1 MGGQMGL
8 LPGFT
13 IAANKKF
20 RAKAMTVA
28 NSLRNRML
36 KAGFSVAGYDRDRL
50 IGILGAAVG
59 KPCPYCQEKIR
70 VSTMSPDHTMP
81 ISRGGNPW
89 EIQVTCQR
97 CNRRKGRLSD
107 EEFRKLLAF
116 CSLLAPEAGQ
126 YILRMMTAGAAF
138 PQMRRALAGMAEKT
152 KAVSS
157 GSVPVNQ
164 Q

>member
-13 IAANKKF
+13 AAANKKF
-20 RAKAMTVA
+20 RVKAMTVT
-28 NSLRNRML
+28 NNLRNRML
-36 KAGFSVAGYDRDRL
+36 KEGFSVAGYDRDRL
-50 IGILGAAVG
+50 IGILAAAVS

-89 EIQVTCQR
+89 EIQTTCKR
-97 CNRRKGRLSD
+97 CNTRKGILTD

-116 CSLLAPEAGQ
+116 CATLAPEAGQ

-152 KAVSS
+152 KVVSS

-164 Q
+164 